1 MTPRLYR
8 SQLEKLDKETLISI
22 ILTLQQQV
30 YELQRNQSLNGDL
43 AIPLERKRT
52 S

>member
-1 MTPRLYR
+1 MTSQLDR

-30 YELQRNQSLNGDL
+30 YELQRNQRLNGDL
-43 AIPLERKRT
+43 AIPFERKRT